1 MNRILVPLNN
11 RARLKELIDAGAEE
25 FYMGFHDDEW
35 VKEFGDFTEINRMS
49 GFKKYANPYSFT
61 ELLEIAKEIKS
72 YGKYIF
78 ITINSASYSQKEL
91 DKLKQYFIEFKKANI
106 DGVIVSTPELT
117 ILAKECG
124 IEPVASTMCGIFNAD
139 IVAYYKKLGMKRMIL
154 PRDLS
159 LDEIEAII
167 KAHPDV
173 SYEVFLMRNGCQFSD
188 SHCLG
193 FHREKGSI
201 CGMLNG
207 SLYRTNARDTDFKSQ
222 HDFELNNSLYVKCFH
237 RIAACGLCALY
248 RFYKLGVSAYKI
260 VGRSENPKGII
271 TDVKIVKENLKIIES
286 CSSEE
291 EYLKKMKMPENAR
304 DACKLG
310 LSCYYPEIRF

>member
-1 MNRILVPLNN
+1 
-11 RARLKELIDAGAEE
+11 
-25 FYMGFHDDEW
+25 
-35 VKEFGDFTEINRMS
+35 
-49 GFKKYANPYSFT
+49 
-61 ELLEIAKEIKS
+61 
-72 YGKYIF
+72 
-78 ITINSASYSQKEL
+78 
-91 DKLKQYFIEFKKANI
+91 
-106 DGVIVSTPELT
+106 
-117 ILAKECG
+117 
-124 IEPVASTMCGIFNAD
+124 MCGIFNAD

-159 LDEIEAII
+159 LDEIEAIV

-260 VGRSENPKGII
+260 VGRSENPNGII